1 MSLPRLRPSTDRRKP
16 HELMRRL
23 FRFKDDSS
31 H

>member
-1 MSLPRLRPSTDRRKP
+1 
-16 HELMRRL
+16 MRRL